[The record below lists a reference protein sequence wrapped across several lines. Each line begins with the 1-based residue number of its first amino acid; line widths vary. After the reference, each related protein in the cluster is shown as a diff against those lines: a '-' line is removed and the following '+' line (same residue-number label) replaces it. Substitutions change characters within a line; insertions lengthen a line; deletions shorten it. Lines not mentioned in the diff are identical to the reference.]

1 MTDLAALNHWRK
13 VAGLGPLRADPQL
26 RRKAQQYAAVLAQM
40 GRLMHAPNTVELLA
54 VGRLSAGQAARE
66 WIESPVHRAILTDP
80 TYTHAGIG
88 SATARG
94 QTYWV
99 ARLVRKERT

>member
-13 VAGLGPLRADPQL
+13 LAGVGPLKADATL
-26 RRKAQQYAAVLAQM
+26 RRHAQRMAGALAER
-40 GRLMHAPNTVELLA
+40 GHLEHAPGVRGELLT

-66 WIESPVHRAILTDP
+66 WMESPPHHAILTDP
-80 TYTHAGIG
+80 TYTHAGLG
-88 SATARG
+88 SAEAKG

-99 ARLVRKERT
+99 ARLARKE